1 MQAPEQHRVTLVAMP
16 PSGEVFL
23 ARDGDGVLWLI
34 PAPGAGE
41 PERVDGE
48 IVERAV
54 VDHGFERVEES
65 FATWALLDEE
75 RQRRAGIGLTPVTV
89 DFERFDRADV
99 ERLLGALGRARGR
112 GQVAR
117 ARRFAHRLLAAPV
130 LRGDD
135 ELYER
140 VVGFLL
146 ELDEIPASAPPTIAD
161 EPEPERLPAR
171 ARVQHLLVAA

>member
-130 LRGDD
+130 LRRRQAVRACRG
-135 ELYER
+135 
-140 VVGFLL
+140 
-146 ELDEIPASAPPTIAD
+146 
-161 EPEPERLPAR
+161 LPAR
-171 ARVQHLLVAA
+171 TRRDPGVRATDDRRRAGA